1 MGVHDQL
8 EMTKMNYGKDRPKA
22 KNPVKIEDLSLRDG
36 HQSLFATR
44 GRTEDMIPVAEMM
57 DEVGFWAVETW
68 GGATFD
74 TMHRFLNED
83 PWERIR
89 TLKRY
94 FKKTPFSMLLRGQNL
109 VGYRNY
115 ADDVAKAFVERS
127 AANGMDIFRTFDA
140 LNDYRNFETVV
151 PAIKAAGK
159 HFQGCICYTM
169 TEPRMGGEVY
179 NIDHF
184 VKKAKELANM
194 GADSICIKDMA
205 GLLAPYDA
213 YDLVKALKAVVKAP
227 IHLHSH
233 FTSGMSS
240 MTHLKAI
247 EAGVDIIDTCMTPYA
262 YRTSHAAIEPLVMT
276 LLGTNRDT
284 GFDIKL
290 LAEINDILEKNVM
303 PKYKHLLD
311 DSKVSIIDINVLLHQ
326 TPGGMLSNLVNQ
338 LREMD
343 ALDKINEV
351 YAELPR
357 VRKDLGQIPLVTP
370 TSQIVGV
377 QAVNNVLNDTPGERY
392 KMITAQVKDLCY
404 GLYGKTAIPID
415 PVVQKKALKN
425 YPRGEKPITCRP
437 AAVLEP
443 ELPKAQ
449 EEIKDLSKGIDDD
462 ILYAIYPVTGKRFL
476 KWKYG
481 KEQPPQEV
489 MPRTLAEV
497 TAEDELIKKA
507 KAGLLVEKKAAPPKG
522 ENLRTFNV
530 YVDDDYFEVG
540 VESKDGAP
548 MIRYVQPG
556 PVQPAPVQSA
566 PVQPVPVEAMPAP
579 APILAAASS
588 PVPAAVVA
596 GDGTPLTAPMP
607 GMIVSVVKKVGDTV
621 KKGDCVVV
629 LEAMKMENALPAPVD
644 GTILAINVSSGDSV
658 AKGAAICIIG
668 SANNFNPKAG
678 IVPPVAP
685 APAPGSA
692 PPAPARA
699 TAPVAAP
706 IAKAP
711 ATPTASPAVAATSA
725 PAGGGTPMTA
735 PMPGMIVSVAKKV
748 GDVVKKGDCVVVL
761 EAMKMENAL
770 PAPAD
775 GTLLAINVSSG
786 DSVARGAVL
795 CMIG

>member
-1 MGVHDQL
+1 MSVHDQL
-8 EMTKMNYGKDRPKA
+8 KMTEMQYGKDRPKA
-22 KNPVKIEDLSLRDG
+22 KNPVKVEDLTLRDG

-44 GRTEDMIPVAEMM
+44 GRTEDMIPIAEMM
-57 DEVGFWAVETW
+57 DSVGFWAVETW

-115 ADDVAKAFVERS
+115 ADDLAKVFVER
-127 AANGMDIFRTFDA
+127 AAENGMDIFRTFDA

-151 PAIKAAGK
+151 KAIKSCGK
-159 HFQGCICYTM
+159 HFQGCMCYTM

-179 NIDHF
+179 NIDYF
-184 VKKAKELANM
+184 VKKAKALEAM

-213 YDLVKALKAVVKAP
+213 YELVKALKAAVKAP

-233 FTSGMSS
+233 FTSGMSP

-290 LAEINDILEKNVM
+290 LADINVKLEKEVM

-311 DSKVSIIDINVLLHQ
+311 DSKVSLIDINVLLHQ

-343 ALDKINEV
+343 ALDKIHEV
-351 YAELPR
+351 YKELPR
-357 VRKDLGQIPLVTP
+357 VRKELGQIPLVTP
-370 TSQIVGV
+370 TSQIVGI
-377 QAVNNVLNDTPGERY
+377 QTVNNVLFDTEEERY

-415 PVVQKKALKN
+415 PEVQKKALKG
-425 YPRGEKPITCRP
+425 YPRGEEPITCRP
-437 AAVLEP
+437 AEVLEP
-443 ELPKAQ
+443 ELAKAK
-449 EEIKDLSKGIDDD
+449 EEIKDLAVDIDDEV
-462 ILYAIYPVTGKRFL
+462 LYAIYPVTGKRFL

-481 KEQPPQEV
+481 KETPPKDV
-489 MPRTLAEV
+489 MPKSLEAV
-497 TAEDELIKKA
+497 AAEDELIRKA
-507 KAGLLVEKKAAPPKG
+507 KAGLLIEKNGKEAPEKG

-530 YVDDDYFEVG
+530 FVDNDYFEVG
-540 VESKDGAP
+540 VEPKDGLP
-548 MIRYVQPG
+548 LVSYVQA
-556 PVQPAPVQSA
+556 APVQMPAAAPAAVPVMPSA
-566 PVQPVPVEAMPAP
+566 PVAQKAP
-579 APILAAASS
+579 AQPPTA
-588 PVPAAVVA
+588 PAAVAAPAAVSTSNA
-596 GDGTPLTAPMP
+596 DGTSL
-607 GMIVSVVKKVGDTV
+607 
-621 KKGDCVVV
+621 
-629 LEAMKMENALPAPVD
+629 
-644 GTILAINVSSGDSV
+644 
-658 AKGAAICIIG
+658 
-668 SANNFNPKAG
+668 
-678 IVPPVAP
+678 
-685 APAPGSA
+685 
-692 PPAPARA
+692 
-699 TAPVAAP
+699 
-706 IAKAP
+706 
-711 ATPTASPAVAATSA
+711 
-725 PAGGGTPMTA
+725 TA

-748 GDVVKKGDCVVVL
+748 GDVVKKGDTLLVL

-770 PAPAD
+770 AAPVD
-775 GTLLAINVSSG
+775 GTVTAINVGSG
-786 DSVARGAVL
+786 DSVAKGAVL
-795 CMIG
+795 CVIG